1 MPLVLPDGSK
11 KLVPGIPLVRRSGYR
26 CERIE
31 TFLFFAGE
39 VVLGA
44 NQVWDMDPSSRAMGQ
59 SDGPG
64 VNAVAILKAV
74 EPALGD
80 GVNAVGSAGEC
91 ARRSPRKCQY
101 RRPC

>member
-1 MPLVLPDGSK
+1 MPLALPDGSK

-26 CERIE
+26 CERLE

-44 NQVWDMDPSSRAMGQ
+44 DQVWDVDPSSRAMGQ

-80 GVNAVGSAGEC
+80 GVNAVVRRRRVR
-91 ARRSPRKCQY
+91 RRSPRKCRY